1 MIIKSVMTKDVIT
14 VEPTTSVT
22 TAKAIMAEKGINKL
36 PVLDGSMRL
45 VGIITK
51 NDITKAL
58 PSEATTLDMYE
69 LGYLLTKLTCEKFM
83 SKKVITI
90 SEDTV
95 VEEAAK
101 LMVDNNVGCIPVL
114 KDDVLVGIVTESDL
128 FSLFTDMFSARSEGV
143 RAVISQSDKPGELA
157 KIITRIAEIN
167 GNVVALVTRET
178 KDEGQRRTT
187 IKITGITEDQIKSI
201 LSDVGAQVI
210 DVRTV

>member
-1 MIIKSVMTKDVIT
+1 MLIKSVMTKDVIT
-14 VEPTTSVT
+14 VEPGTSVT

-36 PVLDGSMRL
+36 PVLDSSKRL

-83 SKKVITI
+83 TKKVLTVTENTI
-90 SEDTV
+90 

-101 LMVDNNVGCIPVL
+101 IMVDNNIGCIPVM
-114 KDDVLVGIVTESDL
+114 KDDLLVGIVTESDL
-128 FSLFTDMFSARSEGV
+128 FSLFTDMFGV
-143 RAVISQSDKPGELA
+143 RHSGVRVVISQSDKPGELA
-157 KIITRIAEIN
+157 KIVTRIAEHN

-178 KDEGQRRTT
+178 DDVSKRRST
-187 IKITGITEDQIKSI
+187 IKITDISEEQMKTI
-201 LSDVGAQVI
+201 LAEVGAEII
-210 DVRTV
+210 DVRTL

>member
-1 MIIKSVMTKDVIT
+1 MIIKSVMTRDVIT